1 MIDAA
6 DYFAAAS
13 LFFFSASTYALF
25 NETGEADRDEV
36 VKTRNPPAPLEL
48 KWGGQVKQKNEGRE
62 PRRVATCFT

>member
-1 MIDAA
+1 VIDAA

-36 VKTRNPPAPLEL
+36 VKIRNPPAPLEL
-48 KWGGQVKQKNEGRE
+48 K
-62 PRRVATCFT
+62 